1 MLFYFACEAAGASAP
16 GIPHALLEWK
26 AERFIHTSG
35 AFAPR
40 ERGCVCCRGEM
51 EARCIS
57 SRFTREQ
64 PFSAEARGVA
74 DPRRE
79 LSRTKNLLEPR
90 FCRASESAF
99 AGLEIQTKMPM
110 YSISYGRRL
119 CARRTTPFMA
129 EMAYQRLVLAS
140 LIRDILKGLT

>member
-1 MLFYFACEAAGASAP
+1 MCVL
-16 GIPHALLEWK
+16 
-26 AERFIHTSG
+26 
-35 AFAPR
+35 PR
-40 ERGCVCCRGEM
+40 RNG

-64 PFSAEARGVA
+64 PFSAEVRGVA

-99 AGLEIQTKMPM
+99 AGLEKRTKIPCIR
-110 YSISYGRRL
+110 YLIDADFALGAPRL
-119 CARRTTPFMA
+119 SWQKWS
-129 EMAYQRLVLAS
+129 YQRLVL
-140 LIRDILKGLT
+140 RR

>member
-1 MLFYFACEAAGASAP
+1 VL
-16 GIPHALLEWK
+16 
-26 AERFIHTSG
+26 
-35 AFAPR
+35 PR
-40 ERGCVCCRGEM
+40 RNG

-57 SRFTREQ
+57 SRFTGEQ
-64 PFSAEARGVA
+64 RFSAEARGVA

-79 LSRTKNLLEPR
+79 LSRPKNLLEPR

-99 AGLEIQTKMPM
+99 AGLEKQAKIHM
-110 YSISYGRRL
+110 YSISYRCRL

-129 EMAYQRLVLAS
+129 EMVLSAPGFAS

>member
-1 MLFYFACEAAGASAP
+1 MEGGEIHSHLGRIRAAGTRMCV
-16 GIPHALLEWK
+16 L
-26 AERFIHTSG
+26 
-35 AFAPR
+35 PR
-40 ERGCVCCRGEM
+40 RNG

-129 EMAYQRLVLAS
+129 EMAYHRTVLAS
-140 LIRDILKGLT
+140 LIRAILKGLT